1 MEKPCDV
8 RISRNFETVTMENND
23 KNNQREEVNAG
34 FFSQEKEKERKEE
47 RKEAVRLVK
56 G

>member
-8 RISRNFETVTMENND
+8 RISMNFETVIMENND
-23 KNNQREEVNAG
+23 KNYQREEVNSG

-47 RKEAVRLVK
+47 RK
-56 G
+56 